1 MTPILIFF
9 SWAWAEPAM
18 PSATAATTSPPSRR
32 AALRTSIKT
41 SLENCALRFLFLLTP
56 ITWGA
61 PTDVKRLA
69 TPARRQGVAG
79 HANCLSVPNRASGN
93 VAMRACARARRA
105 STSRRGLDCARGSK
119 NHDARGD
126 FASTRNGASLRGVEL
141 PELRILIEPSC
152 SDAAIGASE
161 GERTGY
167 SGLRLVKRRR
177 TLSRGGTSPSGIC
190 VVAQAGG
197 ARTNALTG
205 QPCLTL
211 LWFLGCS
218 GSSERSRNS
227 DR

>member
-1 MTPILIFF
+1 MGSADRCQAPSDAGPAPGRRRSCQLFER
-9 SWAWAEPAM
+9 AEP
-18 PSATAATTSPPSRR
+18 RVG
-32 AALRTSIKT
+32 K
-41 SLENCALRFLFLLTP
+41 CC
-56 ITWGA
+56 
-61 PTDVKRLA
+61 
-69 TPARRQGVAG
+69 
-79 HANCLSVPNRASGN
+79 HACL
-93 VAMRACARARRA
+93 RA
-105 STSRRGLDCARGSK
+105 STAGLYLTARAGLREGSK

-167 SGLRLVKRRR
+167 SGLRLVKSRR

-190 VVAQAGG
+190 VAAQAGG

>member
-1 MTPILIFF
+1 MGSADRCQAPSDAGPTPGRRRSCQLFER
-9 SWAWAEPAM
+9 AEP
-18 PSATAATTSPPSRR
+18 RVG
-32 AALRTSIKT
+32 K
-41 SLENCALRFLFLLTP
+41 CC
-56 ITWGA
+56 
-61 PTDVKRLA
+61 
-69 TPARRQGVAG
+69 
-79 HANCLSVPNRASGN
+79 HA
-93 VAMRACARARRA
+93 RACARARRA
-105 STSRRGLDCARGSK
+105 STSRRGLDCARGRK
-119 NHDARGD
+119 TMTVRGD
-126 FASTRNGASLRGVEL
+126 FASARNGASLRGVEL

-167 SGLRLVKRRR
+167 SGLLPVKRRR

-190 VVAQAGG
+190 VAAQAGG